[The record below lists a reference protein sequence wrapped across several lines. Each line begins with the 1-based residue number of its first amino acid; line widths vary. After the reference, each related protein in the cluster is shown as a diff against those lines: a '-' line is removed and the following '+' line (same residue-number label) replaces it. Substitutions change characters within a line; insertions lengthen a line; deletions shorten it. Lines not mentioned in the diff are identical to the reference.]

1 MDALDLPAS
10 IYAILLVFARTGAMM
25 MLVPGI
31 GEIGVPARVRLGL
44 ALAVAVIVAASVG
57 DALPPMPPK
66 PLALAG
72 LITEEVLIGLFFGS
86 LLRLMMSALVVAG
99 QMIGMETGLAFAQ
112 SFDPTQGRQGAILAT
127 FLNLTAVTM
136 IFVSGLHHVFLQ
148 GLVGTYRIM
157 PAGAAPMLEDVA
169 SMGTMVVAQA
179 FAVGMQMAA
188 PLIAF
193 GLVFYLALGVLSRL
207 MPQVQIF
214 FVAMPLNIFAGLAI
228 LTLSLGAIM
237 GVWFRHME
245 MLAQGLA

>member
-1 MDALDLPAS
+1 MVALDLPAS
-10 IYAILLVFARTGAMM
+10 IFAIALVFARTGAMM
-25 MLVPGI
+25 MLLPGI

-44 ALAVAVIVAASVG
+44 ALAVALIVAGLVG
-57 DALPPMPPK
+57 DSLPPMPPQ

-72 LITEEVLIGLFFGS
+72 LVIEEVLIGLFFGA
-86 LLRLMMSALVVAG
+86 LLRMMMSALVVAG

-112 SFDPTQGRQGAILAT
+112 SFDPTQGRQGAIVAT

-136 IFVSGLHHVFLQ
+136 IFVSGLHHVFLR
-148 GLVGTYRIM
+148 GIAGTYRIM
-157 PAGAAPMLEDVA
+157 PAGAVPRFDDAAQMA
-169 SMGTMVVAQA
+169 TMVVAQS

-228 LTLSLGAIM
+228 FTISLGAM
-237 GVWFRHME
+237 LGVWFRHME
-245 MLAQGLA
+245 MLAQGLT